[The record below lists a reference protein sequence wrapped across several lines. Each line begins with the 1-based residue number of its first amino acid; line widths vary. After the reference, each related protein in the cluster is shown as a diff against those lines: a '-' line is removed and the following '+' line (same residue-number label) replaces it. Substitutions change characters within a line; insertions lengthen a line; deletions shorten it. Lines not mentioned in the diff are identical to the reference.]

1 LRIILSF
8 IAMIRCLIVDDEP
21 LALHILED
29 YISKV
34 PFMELVKS
42 TTNPIEAL
50 TMVQDG
56 NIDLVFLDVQMPE
69 LTGIQFL
76 RIANGKT
83 KVILTTAYPQ
93 YALEGY
99 ELDVVDYLLKP
110 IAFDRFF
117 KSAQKAQS
125 IIHPAAK
132 AAAPIEQP
140 VQQSQPQNDFMSD
153 FIFVKSEHKIQ
164 KVYLHQIQFIE
175 GLKDYISIFTT
186 TERIITLQNMKKMED
201 TLPSQ
206 HFVRVHKS
214 YIVALNKIDSI
225 ERSRIRI
232 GDKIIPVGD
241 TYRDDFFKI
250 IDGKNV

>member
-1 LRIILSF
+1 
-8 IAMIRCLIVDDEP
+8 MIKCLIVDDEP

-34 PFMELVKS
+34 PFMELIKS

-50 TMVQDG
+50 TLVQEG

-117 KSAQKAQS
+117 KAAQKAQG
-125 IIHPAAK
+125 IIQPSRQTPVAE
-132 AAAPIEQP
+132 APQ
-140 VQQSQPQNDFMSD
+140 VPQNDFMSD

-164 KVYLHQIQFIE
+164 KVYLHQLLFIE

-186 TERIITLQNMKKMED
+186 AERIITLQNMKKMED
-201 TLPSQ
+201 TLPEK
-206 HFVRVHKS
+206 HFIRVHKS

-232 GDKIIPVGD
+232 GDKIIPIGD
-241 TYRDDFFKI
+241 TYREEFFKV
-250 IDGKNV
+250 IDGKNI

>member
-1 LRIILSF
+1 
-8 IAMIRCLIVDDEP
+8 MIRCLVVDDEP

-29 YISKV
+29 YISKI
-34 PFMELVKS
+34 PFLQLVKA

-50 TMVQDG
+50 TLVQTGD
-56 NIDLVFLDVQMPE
+56 IDLTFLDVQMPE

-76 RIANGKT
+76 KIANGKA

-117 KSAQKAQS
+117 KSVQKAQT
-125 IIHPAAK
+125 II
-132 AAAPIEQP
+132 QP
-140 VQQSQPQNDFMSD
+140 VAKTIQTELVQQDDFSTD
-153 FIFVKSEHKIQ
+153 FIFVKTEHKIQ
-164 KVYLHQIQFIE
+164 KVYLHDILFIE
-175 GLKDYISIFTT
+175 GLKDYISIFTPA
-186 TERIITLQNMKKMED
+186 ERIITLQGMKKMED
-201 TLPSQ
+201 ALPER

-225 ERSRIRI
+225 ERSRIQI

-241 TYRDDFFKI
+241 TYRDEFFRI
-250 IDGKNV
+250 IEDKNI

>member
-1 LRIILSF
+1 
-8 IAMIRCLIVDDEP
+8 MIRCLVVDDEP
-21 LALHILED
+21 LALHIIED

-34 PFMELVKS
+34 PFLTLVKS

-50 TMVQDG
+50 TMVQEG
-56 NIDLVFLDVQMPE
+56 GVDLVFLDVQMPE

-76 RIANGKT
+76 KISNGKA
-83 KVILTTAYPQ
+83 KMILTTAYPQ

-117 KSAQKAQS
+117 KAVQKAQV
-125 IIHPAAK
+125 IIQPTAKPASVA
-132 AAAPIEQP
+132 EQ
-140 VQQSQPQNDFMSD
+140 VQPQQQPQNDFMSD

-164 KVYLHQIQFIE
+164 KVYLRDILFIE
-175 GLKDYISIFTT
+175 GLKDYISIFTPQ
-186 TERIITLQNMKKMED
+186 ERIITLQNMKKMED
-201 TLPSQ
+201 ALPER

-214 YIVALNKIDSI
+214 YIVSLNKIDSI
-225 ERSRIRI
+225 ERSRIWI

-241 TYRDDFFKI
+241 TYRDEFFKI

>member
-1 LRIILSF
+1 
-8 IAMIRCLIVDDEP
+8 MIRCLVVDDEP

-34 PFMELVKS
+34 PFLQLIKA

-50 TMVQDG
+50 TLVQDG
-56 NIDLVFLDVQMPE
+56 GIDLVFLDVQMPE
-69 LTGIQFL
+69 LTGLQFL
-76 RIANGKT
+76 KISNGKA

-117 KSAQKAQS
+117 KAAQKAQGV
-125 IIHPAAK
+125 IQPAAK
-132 AAAPIEQP
+132 PAVKEEPQP
-140 VQQSQPQNDFMSD
+140 AQYDDFMSD
-153 FIFVKSEHKIQ
+153 FIFVKTEHKIQ
-164 KVYLHQIQFIE
+164 KVYLHDIMFIE
-175 GLKDYISIFTT
+175 GLKDYISIFTPD
-186 TERIITLQNMKKMED
+186 ERIITLQNMKKMED
-201 TLPSQ
+201 ALPEK

-225 ERSRIRI
+225 ERSRISI
-232 GDKIIPVGD
+232 GEKVIPIGD
-241 TYRDDFFKI
+241 TYRDLFFDKI
-250 IDGKNV
+250 EDRNI